1 MAGMQQ
7 NLVSTS
13 VAARELGIGRS
24 TLQRWVQEGRIKP
37 DLVTLGGQYRWDVD
51 RLRAE
56 LRERRERD
64 E

>member
-1 MAGMQQ
+1 VAR
-7 NLVSTS
+7 LVSTS
-13 VAARELGIGRS
+13 VAAKELGIGRS
-24 TLQRWVQEGRIKP
+24 TLQRWVAEGRIKP